1 MFYDAPPDV
10 AEFSVKIGR
19 WDSESYWVSL
29 TNNLGLYKAKVRTT
43 LITVCLFLGPLQ
55 VGRWDKLTFIVP
67 FNTYGVML
75 LTSIKF
81 LKLFWSSH
89 FKVFL
94 NLTLGTCKCVRQ
106 FLSNCMRHWKM
117 NFTKSCVTGICFKLL
132 SLSVSVICLIFNCN
146 LIYLLRNLKYLLEY
160 FADNW

>member
-1 MFYDAPPDV
+1 L
-10 AEFSVKIGR
+10 G
-19 WDSESYWVSL
+19 YWSIR
-29 TNNLGLYKAKVRTT
+29 GLVP
-43 LITVCLFLGPLQ
+43 LITMWLFLGPLSQ
-55 VGRWDKLTFIVP
+55 VGRWNKLTFIVMP
-67 FNTYGVML
+67 FNPYGVML
-75 LTSIKF
+75 LTSMKF

-117 NFTKSCVTGICFKLL
+117 NFTKSCVTGICFKLS
-132 SLSVSVICLIFNCN
+132 SLSFSVIGLIFNCN
-146 LIYLLRNLKYLLEY
+146 LIYLLRNLKYLLGC